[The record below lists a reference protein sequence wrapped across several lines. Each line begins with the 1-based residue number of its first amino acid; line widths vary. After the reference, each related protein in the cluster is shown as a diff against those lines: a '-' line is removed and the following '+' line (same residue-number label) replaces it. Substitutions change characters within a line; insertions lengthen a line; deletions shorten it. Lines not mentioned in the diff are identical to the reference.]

1 MHKMNIMRITDEILT
16 LKITEIVYKNME
28 FYKKKPTHKN
38 KISTAVVCICSLHL
52 CHEQGRRN
60 EFFSSEAQQNFPFF

>member
-16 LKITEIVYKNME
+16 LKITEIYKNIE
-28 FYKKKPTHKN
+28 FYKKKEPTHKN

-52 CHEQGRRN
+52 CHEN
-60 EFFSSEAQQNFPFF
+60 WN

>member
-16 LKITEIVYKNME
+16 LKITEIDKNIE
-28 FYKKKPTHKN
+28 FYKKKSTRKN

-52 CHEQGRRN
+52 CHEN
-60 EFFSSEAQQNFPFF
+60 WN